1 MFKNLVVFKVT
12 MPAGWPTVES
22 LGQMLGGRPFVP
34 CPPSQEQARGWVPPR
49 GIQHGSLLEL
59 VSGGCFLSLQIEK
72 KVLPASVVNAELAK
86 VLRKLEEERGRAP
99 GKREKAELKQQVR
112 ETLLLKAFS
121 KVDRVQAMLDLQAGV
136 LVVDASSL
144 RKAEDVAAEL
154 VCTVDGLVIEPWRH
168 AQSASVVM
176 TQWLQDTEA
185 PLPFVLDDTCELEMP
200 DERRAAAKFSRHD
213 LDQAAV
219 LEHISQGKVVT
230 SLGLVHANQVSFKL
244 TEDTLLKSFKMCE
257 VKRISGAD
265 AFDTECALLHG
276 FVSPLLADLSTALG
290 GPEPATA

>member
-1 MFKNLVVFKVT
+1 MFKNLVIFKVS
-12 MPAGWPTVES
+12 MPKGWASAEALCRS
-22 LGQMLGGRPFVP
+22 LDGRPFVA
-34 CPPSQEQARGWVPPR
+34 CTPSQEHSRGWVPPR
-49 GIQHGSLLEL
+49 GIQNGSLLEV
-59 VSGGCFLSLQIEK
+59 VSKGWFLALQIEK
-72 KVLPASVVNAELAK
+72 KVLPASVVNAELTK

-99 GKREKAELKQQVR
+99 GKRERSELKQQVR

-121 KVDRVQAMLDLQAGV
+121 KAERVQAMLDPEAGL

-144 RKAEDVAAEL
+144 RKAEEVAAEL
-154 VCTVDGLVIEPWRH
+154 ACTVEGLVIDQWRH
-168 AQSASVVM
+168 VQSPSAVM

-185 PLPFVLDDTCELEMP
+185 SLPFALDDTCELEMP

-244 TEDTLLKSFKMCE
+244 TEDTLLKSFKMVE
-257 VKRISGAD
+257 VKKIVGED
-265 AFDTECALLHG
+265 AFDAECALLHG
-276 FVSPLLADLSTALG
+276 AVSPLLADLTSALG
-290 GPEPATA
+290 GLEPAAA